1 MKDAGLHAINVGF
14 TQGYH
19 AAFDAQQCR
28 WVMAWQGD
36 FLDAAATWDDRFTP
50 LTEPEGSALPWF
62 LLDFQAPPSLKK
74 RSRTRN
80 PEIPTF

>member
-14 TQGYH
+14 AQGYH
-19 AAFDAQQCR
+19 AAFDAKQCR

-50 LTEPEGSALPWF
+50 LTEPEGSLAVVPAGF
-62 LLDFQAPPSLKK
+62 SAPPSLKK
-74 RSRTRN
+74 RSRTRS